1 MRRVLDGVAAL
12 VVVDVVGLA
21 VGQQQQ
27 QAVALGARLE
37 QRRAWRMA
45 APMRV

>member
-1 MRRVLDGVAAL
+1 VR
-12 VVVDVVGLA
+12 LA

-27 QAVALGARLE
+27 QALALGPQLAR
-37 QRRAWRMA
+37 RRVPARSA